1 MKFFSTFIFFSILS
15 QLSFGQEHSSL
26 FQPEVMKKNRV
37 LKVLEYHPEDSLTF
51 FKKYPK
57 GFYSKYDKEGR
68 TIESNHYSHIYQ
80 KEGDWLTESFINY
93 YIYDSSGKQIAFIS
107 KFEEGD
113 QPFRYINLTLPG
125 KTLDSVDIVSLKDQ
139 YNPTFR
145 FTSESTHKKE
155 SFFRDTIEIGK
166 RHKRLISIEDSSMY
180 MDLYFNKKG
189 AIDSSIFY
197 TTHYSYS
204 HGHTFINS
212 GKSVTCYFYFKDGGI
227 EKITEREYGSE
238 DGILQMETGVTYFFL
253 ENGLLE
259 RMAHEIYSGAQKPD
273 VYITKFSYT
282 FRKE

>member
-1 MKFFSTFIFFSILS
+1 MKFFSTFLFFSILS
-15 QLSFGQEHSSL
+15 LLSFGQEHSSL

-37 LKVLEYHPEDSLTF
+37 LKVLEYHPEDSLEF

-68 TIESNHYSHIYQ
+68 IIESNHYSYIHQ
-80 KEGDWLTESFINY
+80 KEGDWLTELFINY

-113 QPFRYINLTLPG
+113 QPFRYIDLTLPG
-125 KTLDSVDIVSLKDQ
+125 KTHDSVDIVSLKDQ
-139 YNPTFR
+139 YTPSFR

-155 SFFRDTIEIGK
+155 SFFGDTIELGK
-166 RHKRLISIEDSSMY
+166 RHKRLISVEDSLKY
-180 MDLYFNKKG
+180 LDLYFNKKG
-189 AIDSSIFY
+189 VVDSTIFH
-197 TTHYSYS
+197 TTHHTYS

-212 GKSVTCYFYFKDGGI
+212 GKQITSYSYFKNGAI
-227 EKITEREYGSE
+227 EKITERGYAHEN
-238 DGILQMETGVTYFFL
+238 GIPEIESGVSYFFL

-259 RMAHEIYSGAQKPD
+259 RMTHEIYSSDQKPD
-273 VYITKFSYT
+273 IYMTKFIYT